1 LLINDIIILMEK
13 PPYSQYTFF
22 WGEKNTDGFM
32 SNFYPCVFSE
42 NNYTYNCSEQYFM
55 KKKQELFDPTNE
67 QLANAIM
74 NTTDPK
80 EIKKY
85 GRAVKNYNE
94 SVWNTH
100 RITVMFNANKL
111 KFSSNSHLREQLIA
125 TGNKILVEA
134 SPYDNI
140 WGIGLAKKD
149 AITLLPT
156 KWPGQNLLGKVLMK
170 VRDEFTK

>member
-1 LLINDIIILMEK
+1 MSK
-13 PPYSQYTFF
+13 YSYSQYIFF
-22 WGEKNTDGFM
+22 WSEKNTYGFM
-32 SNFYPCVFSE
+32 SNFYPCTFKE
-42 NNYTYNCSEQYFM
+42 NSYTYNCSEQYFM

-74 NTTDPK
+74 NTSDPK

-94 SVWNTH
+94 TIWNTH
-100 RITVMFNANKL
+100 RFNAMLNANKL
-111 KFSSNSHLREQLIA
+111 KFSSNPNLREQLLE

-140 WGIGLAKKD
+140 WGIGLDKKD
-149 AITLLPT
+149 ALTLEPD
-156 KWPGQNLLGKVLMK
+156 KWPGQNLLGKVLME
-170 VRDEFTK
+170 VRDEFIK